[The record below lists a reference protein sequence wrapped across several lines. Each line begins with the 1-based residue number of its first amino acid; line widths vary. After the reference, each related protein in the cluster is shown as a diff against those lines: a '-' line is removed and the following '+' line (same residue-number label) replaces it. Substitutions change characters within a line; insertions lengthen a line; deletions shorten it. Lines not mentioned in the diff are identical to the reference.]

1 MSASPAGPPGGG
13 TFSLQDRPAAG
24 LYLVAWLLSGLAVG
38 LFLVATQTGPPVRG
52 VLLMGALLL
61 LSAGLAGAAGYQLV
75 ARRLRPL
82 GAFRG
87 PAPLILFAL
96 QVVVVNVVS
105 LALLPLGV
113 PLPDTAVGFGI
124 AALVLLCGYV
134 GVVWLFGVR
143 SGALTWPDLGLP
155 ARVTVS
161 RALADIGVASL
172 TMILVALAAA
182 VGAGLLARLLGTSSP
197 EIVPPPDSVGDL
209 LLVALGAGLLVPLGE
224 ELLFRGYAL
233 TAWLRDLGPR
243 PALIRST
250 VFFALVHV
258 LTLSSATFADG
269 VRQALLVLAIIAPV
283 GLALGWLFLRRGL
296 LAAVAGHAAFNLFGI
311 LLMVLARSLPA
322 PA

>member
-1 MSASPAGPPGGG
+1 MGGG

-24 LYLVAWLLSGLAVG
+24 LYLIAWLLSGLGIG
-38 LFLVATQTGPPVRG
+38 LFLVATQTAAPVRG

-61 LSAGLAGAAGYQLV
+61 LIGGLAGAAGYQLV
-75 ARRLRPL
+75 TRRLRSA

-96 QVVVVNVVS
+96 QVVAVNAVS
-105 LALLPLGV
+105 LALLPFGV
-113 PLPDTAVGFGI
+113 PLADTATGFLL
-124 AALVLLCGYV
+124 AAIVLLCGYV
-134 GVVWLFGVR
+134 GAVWLFAVR
-143 SGALTWPDLGLP
+143 SGALTWRELGLP
-155 ARVTVS
+155 ARLSVS
-161 RALADIGVASL
+161 RALADIGLASL
-172 TMILVALAAA
+172 TMVLVALAAA

-197 EIVPPPDSVGDL
+197 EVVPPPDSTGEWL
-209 LLVALGAGLLVPLGE
+209 MVALGAGLLVPLGE
-224 ELLFRGYAL
+224 ELFFRGYAL

-243 PALIRST
+243 TALVRST

-269 VRQALLVLAIIAPV
+269 AKQAVLVVAVIAPV

-296 LAAVAGHAAFNLFGI
+296 VAAVAGHAAFNLFGI
-311 LLMVLARSLPA
+311 LLMALARSLPP